1 MDVYYS
7 EENVT
12 VYWDA
17 EHNRVYVD
25 WRGIPSDRTVQMGCE
40 EMLKLLIQQKCHFVL
55 NDNRNVFGPWNS
67 SAQWVAEDWFP
78 RMLGAGLEK
87 FAWVQSKNL
96 LSKFASRQ
104 TTALNKD
111 SGAIRL
117 FDSYDDATYWLG
129 S

>member
-1 MDVYYS
+1 MDIHYS
-7 EENVT
+7 EENVI

-17 EHNRVYVD
+17 DHNRVYVD
-25 WRGIPSDRTVQMGCE
+25 WRGIPSDRTVQKGCE
-40 EMLKLLIQQKCHFVL
+40 EMLKLLIQQNGHFVL
-55 NDNRNVFGPWNS
+55 NDNRNVIGPWNS

-78 RMLGAGLEK
+78 RMLSAGLEK

-117 FDSYDDATYWLG
+117 FDSYDDAIHWLG

>member
-1 MDVYYS
+1 MDTYYS

-12 VYWDA
+12 VSWDA
-17 EHNRVYVD
+17 AHNRVYVD
-25 WRGIPSDRTVQMGCE
+25 WRAIPSDVTVQNGCE
-40 EMLKLLIQQKCHFVL
+40 EMLKLLIKRNCRFVL
-55 NDNRNVFGPWNS
+55 NDNRHVIGPWNS
-67 SAQWVAEDWFP
+67 SAQWVAENWFP

-117 FDSYDDATYWLG
+117 FDNYEDAVRWLET
-129 S
+129 